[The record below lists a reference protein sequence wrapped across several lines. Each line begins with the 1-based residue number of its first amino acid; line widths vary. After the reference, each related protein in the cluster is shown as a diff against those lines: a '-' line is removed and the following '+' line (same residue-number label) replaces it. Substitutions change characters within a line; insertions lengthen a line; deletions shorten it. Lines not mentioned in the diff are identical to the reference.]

1 MCPNGDLDMYLV
13 LTKVKLYV
21 RQPVILKISEYFITA
36 LERLDVS
43 YATVSEIVV
52 NKLPTASQKI

>member
-21 RQPVILKISEYFITA
+21 RQPVILKIS
-36 LERLDVS
+36 
-43 YATVSEIVV
+43 
-52 NKLPTASQKI
+52 